1 MAQNSVIFGCEG
13 HCLTAWEKGFFSET
27 KPYGFVLFGRNCDT
41 PEQIK
46 RLIDELKTLSGQD
59 DLPVLVDQEGGRV
72 ARLRPPHWRKTPAAA
87 VFGKLYEVDADKARR
102 AAYLNACLI
111 SSELTQLGFT
121 VDCAPVLDLTIP
133 GAHEIVGDRSYGA
146 TPEQVAELARS
157 VSNGFLDCG
166 IMPVIKHLPGH
177 GRALVDSHK
186 ELPRVSTPKSEL
198 VRSDFEAFRLMKD
211 SPWGMT
217 AHVIYEDIDPDH
229 IATVSPKIIGEIIRK
244 EIGFEGILLSDDLS
258 MKAMQGSYEEKARS
272 CLAAGCDIVLHC
284 NGDQGEMS
292 GVAAGLAEI
301 DDQKRLR
308 LDRAW
313 KLRRSPPCDSLHASA
328 ELNDLLSPYWV

>member
-1 MAQNSVIFGCEG
+1 MEQSSVIFGCAG
-13 HCLTAWEKGFFSET
+13 QSLTAWEKDFFSEVN
-27 KPYGFVLFGRNCDT
+27 PYGFVLFGRNCDT
-41 PEQIK
+41 PEQI
-46 RLIDELKTLSGQD
+46 RILIDEMKTLSGRD

-87 VFGKLYEVDADKARR
+87 VFGQLYQDDPEKGQR

-133 GAHEIVGDRSYGA
+133 GAHEVVGDRSYGA
-146 TPEQVAELARS
+146 TPEQVATLARS
-157 VSNGFLDCG
+157 VSEGFLDSG

-186 ELPRVSTPKSEL
+186 ELPRVKTPRSEL
-198 VRSDFEAFRLMKD
+198 ASSDFEAFRLMKD
-211 SPWGMT
+211 APWGMT

-258 MKAMQGSYEEKARS
+258 MKAMQGSYDEKARS

-284 NGDQGEMS
+284 NGDQDEMS
-292 GVAAGLAEI
+292 GVALGLEGI
-301 DDQKRLR
+301 DSKKRSR
-308 LDRAW
+308 LDQVW
-313 KLRRSPPCDSLHASA
+313 KRRKNTPYDIRLASQ
-328 ELNDLLSPYWV
+328 ELDELLSPYWS